1 MATYQANITRNIEP
15 AMANPATLQQAG
27 ASTRAAI
34 QTLGEGITTAYK
46 GYVEQ
51 EVANIEEGASKLA
64 QEFFISNQA
73 AQVAGR
79 QAAQLEANKP
89 MAGSMFAE
97 ALLGAQ
103 GEETQAKAAQQLKS
117 FDSEIVRL
125 KAAAEGGMSN
135 EQYVSRIDALT
146 KKAIAQYPGLS
157 NQIREK
163 VGAVTGLPY
172 ADRWAQMNYVKERF
186 SKQEAPKQVTPE
198 DVAMKDIDAAAQ
210 TGMFGTREEL
220 LYDYRNNRGAYDVK
234 MTGFKQVLQTQTQTN
249 IIKNNV
255 GALSGQS
262 DLEADNVRAG
272 FSAIFAG
279 GLGATTLSQAVND
292 KEQVLGTTL
301 KLMAEGKSVT
311 VDPVAFQTSIAVH
324 NAQMKTNIEGART
337 QAYRAIDA
345 YLAKNPNVSDSK
357 RKELYAD
364 IDRQA
369 NQALS
374 LYADDKGVGLLAIAN
389 IFKTYRDKSLTEKQQ
404 LVNLAIQQQSAM
416 QNNPMVMAYWAGGTA
431 RENLKR
437 TNRDFHDFMVG
448 QEAELTT
455 SVSGVRNLVAG
466 ATNLANVQRVIV
478 QAQQSPDAVPTDP
491 VASPATTRAAHQAL
505 NATAAELLKK
515 TSLLPAEINIASAA
529 FSTSVATGANSLTLA
544 RDYKKY
550 GEQIAKL
557 PDVDQAVIKSSV
569 SKSVSGAVISIND
582 VKRTIEAK
590 YKTTLTL
597 GVNDAGEISV
607 VVPVDRRIP
616 TPKLG
621 TTPGTFVR
629 PPDTTNMAAQEF
641 MQQVKPMLNNIVYG
655 TAMLT
660 QRQPKEI
667 GSEFATIINNNQPY
681 NGFYRSEAQ
690 PVAAPTPAPAV
701 TPAPSEPAPGAQP
714 IAPPKGTMRN
724 ISPTGQVGPEVP
736 LAATSKVVTMAEI
749 DQISKDNNISRE
761 DAIASALKRGYTI
774 GE

>member
-1 MATYQANITRNIEP
+1 MATYQANITKNIEP
-15 AMANPATLQQAG
+15 AMANPAALQQAG
-27 ASTRAAI
+27 AATRAAI
-34 QTLGEGITTAYK
+34 QTLGEGASAIYK

-51 EVANIEEGASKLA
+51 EVANIEAGASNLA
-64 QEFFISNQA
+64 QEFFVSNQA

-79 QAAQLEANKP
+79 QAAQMQSGAP
-89 MAGSMFAE
+89 MAGSVFAE
-97 ALLGAQ
+97 TLLGAQ
-103 GEETQAKAAQQLKS
+103 GEDAQAKAAQQLRS
-117 FDSEIVRL
+117 YDSELVRL

-146 KKAIAQYPGLS
+146 KKAIAQYPGLAG
-157 NQIREK
+157 QIREK

-186 SKQEAPKQVTPE
+186 SKQEAPKQVSPE
-198 DVAMKDIDAAAQ
+198 DLAMKDIDDAAK

-220 LYDYRNNRGAYDVK
+220 FKDYQTNRGVYDVK
-234 MTGFKQVLQTQTQTN
+234 MTGFKQVLQAQTQTN
-249 IIKNNV
+249 VIKNNI
-255 GALSGQS
+255 GSLSGQS
-262 DLEADNVRAG
+262 DLEADTVRAG

-301 KLMAEGKSVT
+301 KLMSEGKSVT

-337 QAYRAIDA
+337 QAYRSIDA
-345 YLAKNPNVSDSK
+345 YLAKNPNVSDGK

-369 NQALS
+369 NQSLS

-431 RENLKR
+431 RENLQR
-437 TNRDFHDFMVG
+437 TNKDFYEFMVG
-448 QEAELTT
+448 QENELTT
-455 SVSGVRNLVAG
+455 SVSGVRNLVTG
-466 ATNLANVQRVIV
+466 ATDLANVQRVLV
-478 QAQQSPDAVPTDP
+478 QAQQAPTAVPNDP

-505 NATAAELLKK
+505 GASAAELLKK
-515 TSLLPAEINIASAA
+515 TSLLPAEVNIASAA
-529 FSTSVATGANSLTLA
+529 FSTNVATGANSLTLS

-557 PDVDQAVIKSSV
+557 PETDQAVIKSNV
-569 SKSVSGAVISIND
+569 SNSVSGAVISING
-582 VKRTIEAK
+582 VKQAIEAK

-607 VVPVDRRIP
+607 VVPQQQA
-616 TPKLG
+616 TGL
-621 TTPGTFVR
+621 TNR
-629 PPDTTNMAAQEF
+629 PLVTGGGFNAAAAAEF
-641 MQQVKPMLNNIVYG
+641 MKQVKPMLNNIVYG
-655 TAMLT
+655 TSMLT
-660 QRQPKEI
+660 MKQPKEV
-667 GSEFATIINNNQPY
+667 GTEFATVINNNERY
-681 NGFYRSEAQ
+681 GGFYKSEAQ
-690 PVAAPTPAPAV
+690 PVTPTATPRSANMADVARFAKANNMSVEDAV
-701 TPAPSEPAPGAQP
+701 TKLEADGVDV
-714 IAPPKGTMRN
+714 
-724 ISPTGQVGPEVP
+724 VG
-736 LAATSKVVTMAEI
+736 
-749 DQISKDNNISRE
+749 N
-761 DAIASALKRGYTI
+761 
-774 GE
+774 

>member
-1 MATYQANITRNIEP
+1 MATYQANITKNIEP

-34 QTLGEGITTAYK
+34 QTLGEGISNVYK

-51 EVANIEEGASKLA
+51 EVANIEEGASRIA

-79 QAAQLEANKP
+79 QAAQLESAAP

-97 ALLGAQ
+97 TLLGAQ
-103 GEETQAKAAQQLKS
+103 GEEAQAKAAQQLKS

-172 ADRWAQMNYVKERF
+172 ADRWAQMNYVRERF
-186 SKQEAPKQVTPE
+186 SRQEAPKQASPE
-198 DVAMKDIDAAAQ
+198 DMAMKDIDDAAK

-220 LYDYRNNRGAYDVK
+220 LNDYRTNRGAYDVK
-234 MTGFKQVLQTQTQTN
+234 MTGFKQVLQAQTQVN
-249 IIKNNV
+249 VIRNNV

-262 DLEADNVRAG
+262 DLEADTVRAG

-301 KLMAEGKSVT
+301 KLMAEGKSVA
-311 VDPVAFQTSIAVH
+311 VDPVPFQTSIAVH

-337 QAYRAIDA
+337 QAYRSIDA

-374 LYADDKGVGLLAIAN
+374 LYADDKGIGLLAIAN

-437 TNRDFHDFMVG
+437 TNKDFYDFMVG

-455 SVSGVRNLVAG
+455 SVSGVRNLVNG
-466 ATNLANVQRVIV
+466 ATDLANVQRVIV
-478 QAQQSPDAVPTDP
+478 QAGQAPTAVPTDP

-505 NATAAELLKK
+505 GASAAEILKK
-515 TSLLPAEINIASAA
+515 TTLSPTEVNIASAA
-529 FSTSVATGANSLTLA
+529 FSTNVATGANSLTLA

-557 PDVDQAVIKSSV
+557 PEADQAVIKGNV
-569 SKSVSGAVISIND
+569 SNSVSGAVISING
-582 VKRTIEAK
+582 VKQAIEAK
-590 YKTTLTL
+590 YKTKLTL

-607 VVPVDRRIP
+607 VIP
-616 TPKLG
+616 QQQATGL
-621 TTPGTFVR
+621 TNR
-629 PPDTTNMAAQEF
+629 PLVTGGGFNAAAAAEF
-641 MQQVKPMLNNIVYG
+641 MKQVKPMLNNIVYG

-660 QRQPKEI
+660 QKQPKEV
-667 GSEFATIINNNQPY
+667 GTEFATVINNNQPY
-681 NGFYRSEAQ
+681 AGFYQSAAQ
-690 PVAAPTPAPAV
+690 PVTQPTAPAATTPAESK
-701 TPAPSEPAPGAQP
+701 PSKNWWE
-714 IAPPKGTMRN
+714 
-724 ISPTGQVGPEVP
+724 
-736 LAATSKVVTMAEI
+736 
-749 DQISKDNNISRE
+749 
-761 DAIASALKRGYTI
+761 
-774 GE
+774 

>member
-1 MATYQANITRNIEP
+1 MATYQANITKNIEP
-15 AMANPATLQQAG
+15 AMANPASLQQAG
-27 ASTRAAI
+27 AATRAAI
-34 QTLGEGITTAYK
+34 QTLGEGANAVYK

-51 EVANIEEGASKLA
+51 EVANIEAGASNLA

-79 QAAQLEANKP
+79 QAAQMQSGAP

-97 ALLGAQ
+97 TLLGAQ
-103 GEETQAKAAQQLKS
+103 GEDAQAKAAQQLRS
-117 FDSEIVRL
+117 YDSELVRL

-186 SKQEAPKQVTPE
+186 SKQEAPKQVSPE
-198 DVAMKDIDAAAQ
+198 DLAMKDIDDAAK

-220 LYDYRNNRGAYDVK
+220 FKDYQTNRGVYDVK
-234 MTGFKQVLQTQTQTN
+234 MTGFKQVLQAQTQTN
-249 IIKNNV
+249 IIKNNI
-255 GALSGQS
+255 GALEGQS
-262 DLEADNVRAG
+262 DLQADTVRAG

-301 KLMAEGKSVT
+301 KLMSEGKSVS

-337 QAYRAIDA
+337 QAYRSIDA
-345 YLAKNPNVSDSK
+345 YLAKNPNVSDGK

-369 NQALS
+369 NQSLS

-431 RENLKR
+431 RENLQR
-437 TNRDFHDFMVG
+437 TNKDFYEFMVG

-455 SVSGVRNLVAG
+455 SVSGVRNLVTG
-466 ATNLANVQRVIV
+466 ATNLANVQRVLV
-478 QAQQSPDAVPTDP
+478 QAQQAPTAVPTDP

-505 NATAAELLKK
+505 FASAVELLQK
-515 TSLLPAEINIASAA
+515 TSLLPAEVNIASAA
-529 FSTSVATGANSLTLA
+529 FSTSVATGAKSQELANSY
-544 RDYKKY
+544 RKI

-557 PDVDQAVIKSSV
+557 PETDQAIIKGNV
-569 SKSVSGAVISIND
+569 SNSVSGAVLSVSD
-582 VKRTIEAK
+582 VKRAIEAK

-607 VVPVDRRIP
+607 VVPQQQA
-616 TPKLG
+616 TGL
-621 TTPGTFVR
+621 TNR
-629 PPDTTNMAAQEF
+629 PLVSGSGFNAAAAAEF
-641 MQQVKPMLNNIVYG
+641 MKQVKPMLNNIVYG

-660 QRQPKEI
+660 MKQPKEV
-667 GSEFATIINNNQPY
+667 GTEFATVINKNERY
-681 NGFYRSEAQ
+681 GGFYKSEAQ
-690 PVAAPTPAPAV
+690 PVTPAAT
-701 TPAPSEPAPGAQP
+701 TPTTQTSDLDTLV
-714 IAPPKGTMRN
+714 KGELQKM
-724 ISPTGQVGPEVP
+724 
-736 LAATSKVVTMAEI
+736 KEI
-749 DQISKDNNISRE
+749 DPNLNTDYVFNAYQKATTEQKKALAEKFKSNTISQSDLNTK
-761 DAIASALKRGYTI
+761 
-774 GE
+774 

>member
-1 MATYQANITRNIEP
+1 MATYQANITKNIEP
-15 AMANPATLQQAG
+15 AMANPGTLQQAG

-34 QTLGEGITTAYK
+34 QTLGEGANAVYK

-51 EVANIEEGASKLA
+51 EVANIEEGASNLA

-79 QAAQLEANKP
+79 QAAQMQSGAP
-89 MAGSMFAE
+89 MAGSVFAE
-97 ALLGAQ
+97 TLLGAQ
-103 GEETQAKAAQQLKS
+103 GEDAQARAAQQLRS
-117 FDSEIVRL
+117 YDSELVRL

-172 ADRWAQMNYVKERF
+172 ADRWAQMNYVRERF
-186 SKQEAPKQVTPE
+186 SKVEAPKQVSPE
-198 DVAMKDIDAAAQ
+198 DLAMKDIDDAAK

-220 LYDYRNNRGAYDVK
+220 LNDYRTNRATYDTK
-234 MTGFKQVLQTQTQTN
+234 MTGFKQVLQAQTQTN
-249 IIKNNV
+249 VINNNI

-262 DLEADNVRAG
+262 DLQADTVRAG

-292 KEQVLGTTL
+292 KEKVLGTTL
-301 KLMAEGKSVT
+301 QLMAEGKSVT

-337 QAYRAIDA
+337 QAYRSIDA
-345 YLAKNPNVSDSK
+345 YLAKNPNVSDGK

-369 NQALS
+369 NQSLS

-431 RENLKR
+431 RENLQR
-437 TNRDFHDFMVG
+437 TNKDFYEFMVG
-448 QEAELTT
+448 QENELTT
-455 SVSGVRNLVAG
+455 SVSGVRNLVTG
-466 ATNLANVQRVIV
+466 ATDLANVQRVLV
-478 QAQQSPDAVPTDP
+478 QAQQAPTAVPTDP

-505 NATAAELLKK
+505 SASAAELLKK
-515 TSLLPAEINIASAA
+515 TSLLPAEVNIASAA
-529 FSTSVATGANSLTLA
+529 FSTNVATGANSLTLA

-557 PDVDQAVIKSSV
+557 PETDQAVIKSNV
-569 SKSVSGAVISIND
+569 SNSVSGAVISING
-582 VKRTIEAK
+582 VKQAIEAK

-607 VVPVDRRIP
+607 VVPQQQA
-616 TPKLG
+616 TGL
-621 TTPGTFVR
+621 TNR
-629 PPDTTNMAAQEF
+629 PLVSGAGGFNAAAAAEF
-641 MQQVKPMLNNIVYG
+641 MKQVKPMLNNIVYG
-655 TAMLT
+655 TSMLT
-660 QRQPKEI
+660 MKQPKEV
-667 GSEFATIINNNQPY
+667 GTEFANVINKNERY
-681 NGFYRSEAQ
+681 GGFYKSEAQ
-690 PVAAPTPAPAV
+690 PVTPTEAPRSANMADVARFARANNMSIDDAV
-701 TPAPSEPAPGAQP
+701 TKLEADGV
-714 IAPPKGTMRN
+714 N
-724 ISPTGQVGPEVP
+724 VVG
-736 LAATSKVVTMAEI
+736 
-749 DQISKDNNISRE
+749 N
-761 DAIASALKRGYTI
+761 
-774 GE
+774 

>member
-1 MATYQANITRNIEP
+1 MATYQANITKNIEP

-34 QTLGEGITTAYK
+34 QALGEGASAVYK

-51 EVANIEEGASKLA
+51 EVANIEEGASNLA

-79 QAAQLEANKP
+79 QAAQMQSGAP

-97 ALLGAQ
+97 TLLGAQ
-103 GEETQAKAAQQLKS
+103 GEDAQAKAAQQLRS
-117 FDSEIVRL
+117 YDSELVRL

-172 ADRWAQMNYVKERF
+172 ADRWAQMNYVRERF
-186 SKQEAPKQVTPE
+186 SKVEAPKTTTPE
-198 DVAMKDIDAAAQ
+198 DMAMKDIDDAAK
-210 TGMFGTREEL
+210 TGLFGTREEL
-220 LYDYRNNRGAYDVK
+220 LTDYKTNRGTYDVK
-234 MTGFKQVLQTQTQTN
+234 MTGFKQVLQAQTQVN
-249 IIKNNV
+249 VIKNNV

-262 DLEADNVRAG
+262 DLEADTVRAG

-279 GLGATTLSQAVND
+279 GLGATTLSQSVND

-301 KLMAEGKSVT
+301 KLMAEGKSIT

-324 NAQMKTNIEGART
+324 NAQMKTNIEGSRT
-337 QAYRAIDA
+337 QAYRSIDA
-345 YLAKNPNVSDSK
+345 YLAKNPNVSDGK

-369 NQALS
+369 NQSLS

-431 RENLKR
+431 RENLQR
-437 TNRDFHDFMVG
+437 TNKDFYEFMVG
-448 QEAELTT
+448 QENELTT
-455 SVSGVRNLVAG
+455 SVSGVRNLVTG
-466 ATNLANVQRVIV
+466 ATNLANVQRVLV
-478 QAQQSPDAVPTDP
+478 QAQQAPTAVPTDP
-491 VASPATTRAAHQAL
+491 VASSATTRAAHQAL
-505 NATAAELLKK
+505 GASAAELLKK
-515 TSLLPAEINIASAA
+515 TSLLPAEVNIASAA
-529 FSTSVATGANSLTLA
+529 FATNVATGANSLTLA

-557 PDVDQAVIKSSV
+557 PETDQAIIKSNV
-569 SKSVSGAVISIND
+569 SNSVSGAVISING
-582 VKRTIEAK
+582 VKQAIEAK

-607 VVPVDRRIP
+607 VVPQQQA
-616 TPKLG
+616 TGLAN
-621 TTPGTFVR
+621 R
-629 PPDTTNMAAQEF
+629 PLVTGGGFNAAAAAEF
-641 MQQVKPMLNNIVYG
+641 MKQVKPMLNNIVYG
-655 TAMLT
+655 TSMLT
-660 QRQPKEI
+660 MKQPKEV
-667 GSEFATIINNNQPY
+667 GTEFATVINKNERY
-681 NGFYRSEAQ
+681 GGFYKSEAQ
-690 PVAAPTPAPAV
+690 PVTPAET
-701 TPAPSEPAPGAQP
+701 TPTIQTSDLDTQVKGALQ
-714 IAPPKGTMRN
+714 KMKEVD
-724 ISPTGQVGPEVP
+724 PTLNTEYILNAYKNATTEQKKT
-736 LAATSKVVTMAEI
+736 LAEKFKSNTVTMA
-749 DQISKDNNISRE
+749 DLNTK
-761 DAIASALKRGYTI
+761 
-774 GE
+774 

>member
-1 MATYQANITRNIEP
+1 MATYQANITKNIEP

-34 QTLGEGITTAYK
+34 QALGEGASAVYK

-51 EVANIEEGASKLA
+51 EVANIEEGASTLA
-64 QEFFISNQA
+64 QEFFVSNQA
-73 AQVAGR
+73 ASVAGR
-79 QAAQLEANKP
+79 QAAQLEAGKP

-97 ALLGAQ
+97 TLLGAQ
-103 GEETQAKAAQQLKS
+103 GEEAQAKAAQQLKAY
-117 FDSEIVRL
+117 DSELVRL
-125 KAAAEGGMSN
+125 KSAAEGGMSN

-146 KKAIAQYPGLS
+146 KKAIAQYPGLAG
-157 NQIREK
+157 QIREK

-186 SKQEAPKQVTPE
+186 SKQEAPKTKTPE
-198 DVAMKDIDAAAQ
+198 DMAMQDIDDAAK

-220 LYDYRNNRGAYDVK
+220 LKDYRTNRGAYDVK
-234 MTGFKQVLQTQTQTN
+234 MTGFKQVLQAQTQTN
-249 IIKNNV
+249 VIKNNISQ
-255 GALSGQS
+255 LSGQS
-262 DLEADNVRAG
+262 DLEADTARAG

-337 QAYRAIDA
+337 QAYRSIDA

-369 NQALS
+369 NQSLS

-416 QNNPMVMAYWAGGTA
+416 QNNPMVMAYWAGGAA

-437 TNRDFHDFMVG
+437 TNKDFYEFMVG
-448 QEAELTT
+448 QEDELTT
-455 SVSGVRNLVAG
+455 SVSGVRNLVNG
-466 ATNLANVQRVIV
+466 ATNLANVQRVLV
-478 QAQQSPDAVPTDP
+478 QAQQAPGAVPTDP
-491 VASPATTRAAHQAL
+491 VASTATTRAAHQAL
-505 NATAAELLKK
+505 GASAAELLKK
-515 TSLLPAEINIASAA
+515 TSLLPAEVNIASAA
-529 FSTSVATGANSLTLA
+529 FSTSVATGANSLTLS

-557 PDVDQAVIKSSV
+557 PDADQAVIKSNV

-582 VKRTIEAK
+582 VKNAIEAK

-607 VVPVDRRIP
+607 VVPQQQA
-616 TPKLG
+616 TGL
-621 TTPGTFVR
+621 TNR
-629 PPDTTNMAAQEF
+629 PLVTGGGFNAAAAQEF
-641 MQQVKPMLNNIVYG
+641 MKQVKPMLNNIVYG
-655 TAMLT
+655 TSMLT
-660 QRQPKEI
+660 QKQPKEV
-667 GSEFATIINNNQPY
+667 GTEFATVINNNQPY
-681 NGFYRSEAQ
+681 GGFYKSEAQ
-690 PVAAPTPAPAV
+690 PVATPQQATAAPVSGTPDLDAQVKAALEKMKAEAPDLNTDYVYSAYQRA
-701 TPAPSEPAPGAQP
+701 TPEAKKQ
-714 IAPPKGTMRN
+714 
-724 ISPTGQVGPEVP
+724 
-736 LAATSKVVTMAEI
+736 LAEKFKSNTATMA
-749 DQISKDNNISRE
+749 DLNTK
-761 DAIASALKRGYTI
+761 
-774 GE
+774 

>member
-1 MATYQANITRNIEP
+1 MATYQANITKNIEP
-15 AMANPATLQQAG
+15 AMANPASLQQAG
-27 ASTRAAI
+27 AATRAAI
-34 QTLGEGITTAYK
+34 QTLGEGANAVYK

-51 EVANIEEGASKLA
+51 EVANIEAGASNLA

-79 QAAQLEANKP
+79 QAAQMQSGAP

-97 ALLGAQ
+97 TLLGAQ
-103 GEETQAKAAQQLKS
+103 GEDAQQLRS
-117 FDSEIVRL
+117 YDSELVRL

-186 SKQEAPKQVTPE
+186 SKQEAPKKVSPE
-198 DVAMKDIDAAAQ
+198 DLAMKDIDDAAK

-220 LYDYRNNRGAYDVK
+220 FKDYQTNRGVYDVK
-234 MTGFKQVLQTQTQTN
+234 MTGFKQVLQAQTQTN
-249 IIKNNV
+249 VIKNNI
-255 GALSGQS
+255 GALEGQS
-262 DLEADNVRAG
+262 DLQADTVRAG

-301 KLMAEGKSVT
+301 KLMSEGKSVA

-337 QAYRAIDA
+337 QAYRSIDA
-345 YLAKNPNVSDSK
+345 YLAKNPNVSDGK

-369 NQALS
+369 NQSLS

-431 RENLKR
+431 RENLQR
-437 TNRDFHDFMVG
+437 TNKDFYEFMVG
-448 QEAELTT
+448 QENELTT
-455 SVSGVRNLVAG
+455 SVSGVRNLVTG
-466 ATNLANVQRVIV
+466 ATNLANVQRVLV
-478 QAQQSPDAVPTDP
+478 QAQQAPTAVANDP

-505 NATAAELLKK
+505 GASAAELLKK
-515 TSLLPAEINIASAA
+515 TSLLPAEVNIASAA
-529 FSTSVATGANSLTLA
+529 FSTNVATGANSLTLA

-557 PDVDQAVIKSSV
+557 PETDQAVIKTNV
-569 SKSVSGAVISIND
+569 SNSVSGAVISING
-582 VKRTIEAK
+582 VKQAIEAK

-607 VVPVDRRIP
+607 VVPAQQA
-616 TPKLG
+616 TGL
-621 TTPGTFVR
+621 TNR
-629 PPDTTNMAAQEF
+629 PLVTGGGFNAAAAAEF
-641 MQQVKPMLNNIVYG
+641 MKQVKPMLNNIVYG
-655 TAMLT
+655 TSMLT
-660 QRQPKEI
+660 MKQPKEV
-667 GSEFATIINNNQPY
+667 GTEFATVINKNERY
-681 NGFYRSEAQ
+681 GGFYKSEAQ
-690 PVAAPTPAPAV
+690 PVTPTATPRSANMADVARFAKANNMSVEDAV
-701 TPAPSEPAPGAQP
+701 TKLEADGVDV
-714 IAPPKGTMRN
+714 
-724 ISPTGQVGPEVP
+724 VG
-736 LAATSKVVTMAEI
+736 
-749 DQISKDNNISRE
+749 N
-761 DAIASALKRGYTI
+761 
-774 GE
+774 